1 MTEDTVG
8 FLRRE
13 NSNLRMEVEH
23 LREEAEYYRLVA
35 NALKEREEFSALLME
50 ERFPQG
56 PRMSIVLQKLT
67 AVTDEVIDAEVKAG
81 CVDQFR
87 NVRDVAV
94 AACKML
100 RVAPR
105 TVEGDGND
113 LPVGTVVI
121 DRGGHPLMKADDEW
135 NIARFDDYTPSLTEN
150 NRAPYTIVWTP
161 EENTN
166 E

>member
-13 NSNLRMEVEH
+13 NTNLRLEVEH

-35 NALKEREEFSALLME
+35 GALKEREEFSALLME
-50 ERFPQG
+50 ERFPRG
-56 PRMSIVLQKLT
+56 PRIT
-67 AVTDEVIDAEVKAG
+67 AVTDEVIDADVKAG
-81 CVDQFR
+81 CVDRFR

-100 RVAPR
+100 QAASRP
-105 TVEGDGND
+105 VEGDGSD
-113 LPVGTVVI
+113 LPTGTVVI

-135 NIARFDDYTPSLTEN
+135 NVARFDDYTPSLTED